1 MKIFFDRLWW
11 AVTFLSK
18 TFRVTFRFLQNIEL
32 FKGKRKPFKTFKKLT
47 SDISKSCRKYY
58 SQNNKENGNTSP
70 WTFSGKIFLR
80 KMPWMAMSRRLYWR
94 SCTLQIISH
103 GQKWGIWRG
112 VLKGAPGKKNI
123 DISVRPFESKKNVGI
138 QLHLEGSKK

>member
-1 MKIFFDRLWW
+1 M
-11 AVTFLSK
+11 
-18 TFRVTFRFLQNIEL
+18 QNIEL
-32 FKGKRKPFKTFKKLT
+32 FKEKTLKTFKLT

-80 KMPWMAMSRRLYWR
+80 KMPWMAMSRRFWR
-94 SCTLQIISH
+94 SITLQIISH

-112 VLKGAPGKKNI
+112 VLKGAPGKKI
-123 DISVRPFESKKNVGI
+123 LRISVKNTKFSIGCDRCIYFMYATGI
-138 QLHLEGSKK
+138 QVWIHFLALSLHNTMESVPKKKHY